1 MSLEKTR
8 QELEEIILKV
18 KKKLLY
24 ITNEI
29 NDNIKNLNINNI
41 NKDFSNI
48 KSDLEKCEK
57 EYLRLNEILTKN
69 NKNYNSDFE
78 YNIELNFNKDK
89 LGLFLTKLNKLINKQ
104 KEDYKN
110 LHNKFIS
117 IQNEINNN
125 NNNNINNNYNENEL
139 EMKFNDDDENDYM
152 IPKQQIKNLNNII
165 NNKNQQI
172 NELYNKTLLVNEIS
186 KEVNT
191 IVHSQKDKLEDIE
204 SNIKETEDNTKKT
217 FNTILDNSL
226 KDKNNQISKC
236 YIIILLCIFIFFI
249 LYYLF

>member
-8 QELEEIILKV
+8 QELEDIILKV
-18 KKKLLY
+18 KKKLVY
-24 ITNEI
+24 INNEI
-29 NDNIKNLNINNI
+29 TDNLKNININNI

-48 KSDLEKCEK
+48 NSDLEKCEK

-69 NKNYNSDFE
+69 NKNYNNDFE

-110 LHNKFIS
+110 LNNKFIS
-117 IQNEINNN
+117 IQNEIHN
-125 NNNNINNNYNENEL
+125 NNNYNENEL
-139 EMKFNDDDENDYM
+139 EMKYEDDDENDYM

-165 NNKNQQI
+165 NNKNEQI
-172 NELYNKTLLVNEIS
+172 NELYTKTLLVNEIS

-191 IVHSQKDKLEDIE
+191 IVHGQKDKLEDIE
-204 SNIKETEDNTKKT
+204 SNIKDTEDNTKKT
-217 FNTILDNSL
+217 FKTILDHSINN
-226 KDKNNQISKC
+226 KNNQLTKC
-236 YIIILLCIFIFFI
+236 YIILLLCVLLFFI
-249 LYYLF
+249 IYILY